1 MCVIVYKEQGQEFPS
16 RQVLNTC
23 FDNNPDGCGYMYAY
37 KGNVYIKKGFMRFN
51 DFWQSLKDTRALCGD
66 NLAYIMHFRISTQGG
81 VRKDCCHPY
90 PLSNKM
96 DDLRQLRFKSEIGIA
111 HNGIISLTSTY
122 YNKTITY
129 NDTMEF
135 ITDYL
140 SLIIK
145 RKDYYKDKDTLLLIE
160 RLCGSRLAI
169 LDNKG
174 HCELIGNGW
183 IKDNGVWYSNKSY
196 IERKY
201 TTPNTSTN
209 ISTSTTKFYAWDDWQ
224 YEDDYVDKYEYFYNN
239 STHLYE
245 FDECDCPL
253 MVDDDESYCKWCAN
267 KNTCYYNYESIEDLD
282 DWQ

>member
-16 RQVLNTC
+16 KQILSNC
-23 FDNNPDGCGYMYAY
+23 YDNNSDGCGYMYAY
-37 KGNVYIKKGFMRFN
+37 KGNVYIKKGFMRFH
-51 DFWQSLKDTRALCGD
+51 DFWQSLKDTRALYGD

-90 PLSNKM
+90 PLSDKM

-169 LDNKG
+169 LDGKG
-174 HCELIGNGW
+174 HCELIGKGW
-183 IKDNGVWYSNKSY
+183 VNDGGIWYSNNSY
-196 IERKY
+196 KERKY
-201 TTPNTSTN
+201 TT
-209 ISTSTTKFYAWDDWQ
+209 TTTPTTTTLGTTWYNYSDW
-224 YEDDYVDKYEYFYNN
+224 DKYDDEYIDEYEYYYNT

-245 FDECDCPL
+245 FDESECPFTL
-253 MVDDDESYCKWCAN
+253 DNDESYCQWCAHRD
-267 KNTCYYNYESIEDLD
+267 KCYYLCEDESDG
-282 DWQ
+282 WQ